1 MRWHTQH
8 RDCGHGRGL
17 GQVARPNPRS
27 PMRPVGIAAK
37 TGLHGQ
43 APDMRRG
50 RIGIAWGPGRRAK
63 ARARYPG
70 TSAAYNAPMIRNGPN
85 GT

>member
-1 MRWHTQH
+1 
-8 RDCGHGRGL
+8 
-17 GQVARPNPRS
+17 
-27 PMRPVGIAAK
+27 
-37 TGLHGQ
+37 
-43 APDMRRG
+43 MRRG